1 MLLTRCTGLRL
12 VNLLH
17 KLEIGGWFV
26 IVDLV
31 WGEDTKG
38 EGLVVIVNGL
48 RIIIALY
55 TLVLVCC
62 SGTMTVRMK

>member
-1 MLLTRCTGLRL
+1 
-12 VNLLH
+12 
-17 KLEIGGWFV
+17 
-26 IVDLV
+26 VDLV

-55 TLVLVCC
+55 TASVSVVWC
-62 SGTMTVRMK
+62 SGTINVRMK